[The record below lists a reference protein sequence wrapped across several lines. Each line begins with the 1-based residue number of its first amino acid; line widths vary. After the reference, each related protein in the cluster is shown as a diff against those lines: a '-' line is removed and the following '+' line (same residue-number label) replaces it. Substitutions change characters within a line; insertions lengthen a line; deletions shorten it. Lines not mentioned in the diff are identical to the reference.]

1 MYKVVDLF
9 AGAGGLSL
17 GFVQTNK
24 YKIKVAY
31 ENQPNMQETY
41 RKNHP
46 NVEVRGNVCDADY
59 NEIKEKYGD
68 IDIVIGGPPCQG
80 FSNANRQKNTAIS
93 QNNLLVKEYIRA
105 IRELKPKAFVM
116 ENVSMLKSD
125 VHRFYLD
132 EKDKELFTR
141 TNCKIKMTDTK
152 LILLEKDFCFDG
164 AIEIVRSEKMIDQ
177 YLWPKE
183 DYLIL
188 NVIYKFLN
196 NPSKTD
202 KSLTKYKKQ
211 LQSLAGKYCSTTSK
225 DHIEKSSCTAFQAI
239 NDYFAGQGDVFH
251 LREKIAPAIMQQRML
266 SKAKE
271 IFTNHL
277 VVENYFSDNGIS
289 AVIKSY
295 AVFDYVRTVLENSYT
310 INSDVLCAANF
321 GAPQKRK
328 RFVLIGLSNS
338 KNKDIKVKM
347 PKPTF
352 DSTSYR
358 TVKDAIGDL
367 ESVETK
373 TSTDEDIGT
382 PLPDIKPLSQLAR
395 QLRDTSLLFNHV
407 VTKTTDV
414 AMERFKAL
422 KQGQNFHSLKDE
434 LKKNTYTDIART
446 QNTIYL
452 RLDYSQP
459 SGTVVNVRKSMWV
472 HPTLD
477 RAISVRE
484 AARLQTFPDSF
495 VFCGTKDKQY
505 QQVGNAVPPILAKA
519 IAESLAEQLADI
531 EPSQK
536 GKKRNNE

>member
-1 MYKVVDLF
+1 MKYKVIDLF

-17 GFVQTNK
+17 GFMQTNK
-24 YKIKVAY
+24 YEIKVAF

-46 NVEVRGNVCDADY
+46 GVEVRGNVCEADY
-59 NEIKEKYGD
+59 NEIKRKYGE

-80 FSNANRQKNTAIS
+80 FSNANRQKNSAIN

-105 IRELKPKAFVM
+105 ITELNPKAFVM

-125 VHRFYLD
+125 LHRFYKD
-132 EKDKELFTR
+132 EKDEQLFTD
-141 TNCKIKMTDTK
+141 CGLKINKETTK
-152 LILLEKDFCFDG
+152 LVLLDKKYCFDD
-164 AIEIVRSEKMIDQ
+164 ARSIVKSEKEVDR

-183 DYLIL
+183 DYLAL

-196 NPSKTD
+196 NPSKTE
-202 KSLTKYKKQ
+202 KSLRKYRKQ
-211 LQSLAGKYCSTTSK
+211 LLTLGEKYCSSVPNN
-225 DHIEKSSCTAFQAI
+225 HIEKSSCVAFQSI
-239 NDYFAGQGDVFH
+239 TDYYAGKCDI
-251 LREKIAPAIMQQRML
+251 LCLKERIEPAIMQQRML

-277 VVENYFSDNGIS
+277 VVEKYSSDNGIV
-289 AVIKSY
+289 AEIESY
-295 AVFDYVRTVLENSYT
+295 AVYDYITT
-310 INSDVLCAANF
+310 ILSEHYSFNSDVLCAADF
-321 GAPQKRK
+321 GAPQKRN
-328 RFVLIGLSNS
+328 RFVLIGIRK
-338 KNKDIKVKM
+338 KNLKVKM
-347 PKPTF
+347 PEPTF
-352 DSTSYR
+352 AVKSYR
-358 TVKDAIGDL
+358 TVRDAIGDL
-367 ESVETK
+367 ENVETK
-373 TSTDEDIGT
+373 TSTDEDTGT
-382 PLPDIKPLSQLAR
+382 SLPNIKTDNSLTQ
-395 QLRDTSLLFNHV
+395 QLRDSSLLFNHI

-422 KQGQNFHSLKDE
+422 KQGQNFHSLNDE
-434 LKKNTYTDIART
+434 LKKNTYTDITRT

-472 HPTLD
+472 HPTLN

-495 VFCGTKDKQY
+495 IFCGTKDKQY

-519 IAESLAEQLADI
+519 IAESLAEQLAED
-531 EPSQK
+531 ELL
-536 GKKRNNE
+536 KKRKESK